1 MAIDRENL
9 TTEQNKLLND
19 IERYEEIVKNA
30 DGMIDKYL
38 DDWVDLI
45 EELSQHWVSLDQV
58 VIEAFEEYERQ
69 TGEEDVF
76 EKYNDH
82 PAVDDAVTSEL
93 VEYEKEMN
101 EHGFILRSDNQSF
114 AVAMDI
120 QWSAEDVLVIAE
132 FFGDYFPAVT
142 LPARNQLSTLAETAK
157 DIAGYYDED
166 LDYYLEEDMDTLRD
180 YHRELENIVSSYQ
193 DDISNLDKEVRDE
206 YEMGI
211 NWVNE
216 MEYRLPIRIAE
227 QLKTRLP

>member
-1 MAIDRENL
+1 MAIDRESL

-19 IERYEEIVKNA
+19 IERYEEIVETA
-30 DGMIDKYL
+30 DKMVEQYL
-38 DDWVDLI
+38 DKWFDLI
-45 EELSQHWVSLDQV
+45 EELPQNWVSLDQV
-58 VIEAFEEYERQ
+58 VIEAFEEYERR

-101 EHGFILRSDNQSF
+101 VHGFILQTDNQSF

-132 FFGDYFPAVT
+132 YFGDYFPTVT

-157 DIAGYYDED
+157 EIAGYYEED

-180 YHRELENIVSSYQ
+180 YHRELEDIVSSYQ
-193 DDISNLDKEVRDE
+193 DDISNLDKEVRDG

-227 QLKTRLP
+227 RLKTRLP